1 MDEKFN
7 SILSIALIPQT
18 VDLIVKN
25 EGLDDISAMNEF
37 YHSKTYEML
46 AKEETKMWHF
56 SPMTVY
62 SMWKHEK
69 EAGEVVFPEEW
80 VMSKELPFMVLCVEE
95 YKNQKGMTGKDVMTL
110 FNKYSVCE
118 YIQDFYEV
126 LHTTGVRYI
135 VNDIDLY
142 IKSRQTA

>member
-25 EGLDDISAMNEF
+25 EGLDDIPAMNEF

-69 EAGEVVFPEEW
+69 ETGEVVFPEE
-80 VMSKELPFMVLCVEE
+80 
-95 YKNQKGMTGKDVMTL
+95 
-110 FNKYSVCE
+110 
-118 YIQDFYEV
+118 
-126 LHTTGVRYI
+126 
-135 VNDIDLY
+135 
-142 IKSRQTA
+142 

>member
-7 SILSIALIPQT
+7 SILSIALIPQV

-25 EGLDDISAMNEF
+25 EGVDDISAMNEF
-37 YHSKTYEML
+37 YYSKTYEML

-69 EAGEVVFPEEW
+69 ETGEVVFPEE
-80 VMSKELPFMVLCVEE
+80 
-95 YKNQKGMTGKDVMTL
+95 
-110 FNKYSVCE
+110 
-118 YIQDFYEV
+118 
-126 LHTTGVRYI
+126 
-135 VNDIDLY
+135 
-142 IKSRQTA
+142 

>member
-25 EGLDDISAMNEF
+25 EGLDDISAMKEF
-37 YHSKTYEML
+37 YCSKTYELL
-46 AKEETKMWHF
+46 AKEETKTWHF

-69 EAGEVVFPEEW
+69 ETGEIVFPEE
-80 VMSKELPFMVLCVEE
+80 
-95 YKNQKGMTGKDVMTL
+95 
-110 FNKYSVCE
+110 
-118 YIQDFYEV
+118 
-126 LHTTGVRYI
+126 
-135 VNDIDLY
+135 
-142 IKSRQTA
+142 

>member
-37 YHSKTYEML
+37 YQSETYEML

-69 EAGEVVFPEEW
+69 ETGEIVFPEE
-80 VMSKELPFMVLCVEE
+80 
-95 YKNQKGMTGKDVMTL
+95 
-110 FNKYSVCE
+110 
-118 YIQDFYEV
+118 
-126 LHTTGVRYI
+126 
-135 VNDIDLY
+135 
-142 IKSRQTA
+142 